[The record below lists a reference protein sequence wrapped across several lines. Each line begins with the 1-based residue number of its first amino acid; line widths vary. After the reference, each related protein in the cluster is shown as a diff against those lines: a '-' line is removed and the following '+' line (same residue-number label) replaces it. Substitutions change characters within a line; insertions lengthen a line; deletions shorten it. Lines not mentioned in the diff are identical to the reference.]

1 MLDRGLAYPMPRHFP
16 MLPAGLVVHAG
27 HMHIRDWPEDERPRE
42 KLLARGGAAL
52 SDAELLAIFIG
63 CGSRGQNAVDLGRQL
78 LGGFGGLRGLLD
90 RPAPELVKLPGL
102 GPARACALVAA
113 LELGTRH
120 LGQQLQ
126 RGEALADPD
135 QAGCYFSRKLRPL
148 PHEVFACLFLDTR
161 HRVIAYEELFR
172 GTLDGSEVHPR
183 EVARRCLAHNA
194 AAVIFGHNHPSGNP
208 EASAAD
214 RAVTAR
220 LKQALALVEVRVL
233 DHFIVGDGAPTS
245 MAQRGWL

>member
-1 MLDRGLAYPMPRHFP
+1 MPALR
-16 MLPAGLVVHAG
+16 AGLEAAA
-27 HMHIRDWPEDERPRE
+27 MQIRDWPADERPRE
-42 KLLARGGAAL
+42 KLLARGAAAL
-52 SDAELLAIFIG
+52 ADAELLAIFIG
-63 CGSRGQNAVDLGRQL
+63 CGPRGQSAVDLGREL
-78 LGGFGGLRGLLD
+78 LGQAGGLRALLD
-90 RPAPELVKLPGL
+90 LPGAELARRRGL
-102 GPARACALVAA
+102 GPARARALAAA

-135 QAGCYFSRKLRPL
+135 QAGAYFSRKLRPL

-233 DHFIVGDGAPTS
+233 DHFIVGDGAATS